1 MPQWVVTKQIA
12 VEAETPEEA
21 VGKINEGNTISFS
34 VSLRPTPQAKP
45 QPTPPARPQNLPAG
59 MNLIPPK

>member
-34 VSLRPTPQAKP
+34 VSLRPTPQP
-45 QPTPPARPQNLPAG
+45 QPTTPIKPPNLPAG
-59 MNLIPPK
+59 MQFIPPK